1 MNNFCPENRNF
12 LENCLKNRNIS
23 KLSLKKS
30 KYFES
35 LPGKIRFFLRN
46 CLMKS
51 KFLGNLPG
59 KTEILLTRVHDP
71 QISNQIDSAESF
83 SSPPS
88 LEATL
93 VNGLTIS
100 GY

>member
-1 MNNFCPENRNF
+1 
-12 LENCLKNRNIS
+12 
-23 KLSLKKS
+23 
-30 KYFES
+30 
-35 LPGKIRFFLRN
+35 
-46 CLMKS
+46 MKS